1 MDTGFAVRTSRP
13 WFAVAGVVGILT
25 VVLAGYAIRARPGA
39 RPLGVDTAWRSYLAQ
54 HRSLWLEYPS
64 FALNLIGG
72 TIATLVV
79 TAAIMIALSLVHRR
93 PAATFVGLT
102 VVLAMILSTVI
113 KLVIH
118 RVRPDD
124 SLVAVSS
131 GAFPSGHTTTAA
143 ALAVALALL
152 FARWWVWALAVVWVL
167 AMAFGRTY
175 LFAHWLSDTAGG
187 AMLGL
192 SVALLLWA
200 PLGSRLRRQNLN

>member
-1 MDTGFAVRTSRP
+1 MDTGVAVRSSRP
-13 WFAVAGVVGILT
+13 WFAVAGLIGILT
-25 VVLAGYAIRARPGA
+25 VMLAGYAIRARPGA
-39 RPLGVDTAWRSYLAQ
+39 RPLGVDTAWRSYLTQ
-54 HRSLWLEYPS
+54 HRIVWLEYPS
-64 FALNLIGG
+64 LALNLIGG
-72 TIATLVV
+72 TLVTVMV
-79 TAAIMIALSLVHRR
+79 TAAIMIAFSLAHRR
-93 PAATFVGLT
+93 WAAAFVGLA

-124 SLVAVSS
+124 SLVTVTS

-143 ALAVALALL
+143 ALAVSLALL
-152 FARWWVWALAVVWVL
+152 FARWWVWSLAVVWVL

-187 AMLGL
+187 AILGL

-200 PLGSRLRRQNLN
+200 PAASRLRRQKLD